1 MAQRVSPLPIV
12 PPTITIN
19 PDGSHQPASG
29 VSIGNQGEVRFVINF
44 PPGTVHCTIPF
55 GQVTFQSAN
64 QARAAGH
71 VLDPNS
77 PGGTI
82 KIGS

>member
-12 PPTITIN
+12 PTITIN

-55 GQVTFQSAN
+55 GQVTFQSST
-64 QARAAGH
+64 QARAAGL
-71 VLDPNS
+71 VLDPDS